1 MVCIPSL
8 LPSLLSS
15 SLSSSSLPPSLP
27 PPSSHPPPSPA
38 DVLKFD
44 NSYSWTRPK
53 EVFYS
58 VKVLPPDTELP
69 LPTALNSGSA
79 HSSDSEDEFFD
90 CMADPLDQ
98 PVLQTG
104 LTSSAEV
111 TEVEPERSKGTSVTI
126 LRTSISTTVW
136 WCNVITVVIIP
147 VQCKII
153 FIVAILF
160 QMFYSSVYCVFYSYR
175 LNVYLYCIQHY
186 CLSN

>member
-1 MVCIPSL
+1 M
-8 LPSLLSS
+8 
-15 SLSSSSLPPSLP
+15 
-27 PPSSHPPPSPA
+27 
-38 DVLKFD
+38 LKFD

-69 LPTALNSGSA
+69 LPAALNSGSA

-111 TEVEPERSKGTSVTI
+111 TEVEPEGATGTSVTI
-126 LRTSISTTVW
+126 LRTSISTTV
-136 WCNVITVVIIP
+136 
-147 VQCKII
+147 
-153 FIVAILF
+153 
-160 QMFYSSVYCVFYSYR
+160 
-175 LNVYLYCIQHY
+175 
-186 CLSN
+186 

>member
-1 MVCIPSL
+1 MVWNLCVFVSQVAHERKESHITPESGVYRCEKPGTCEHRATFNGWCPPMTLSL
-8 LPSLLSS
+8 FL
-15 SLSSSSLPPSLP
+15 
-27 PPSSHPPPSPA
+27 PPPSPA

-69 LPTALNSGSA
+69 LPTAPNSGST

-90 CMADPLDQ
+90 CTADPLDQ

-126 LRTSISTTVW
+126 LRTSISTTV
-136 WCNVITVVIIP
+136 
-147 VQCKII
+147 
-153 FIVAILF
+153 
-160 QMFYSSVYCVFYSYR
+160 
-175 LNVYLYCIQHY
+175 
-186 CLSN
+186 

>member
-1 MVCIPSL
+1 MTPPPPLLSSLLFPSPSLPSL
-8 LPSLLSS
+8 LPSSLLSS
-15 SLSSSSLPPSLP
+15 S
-27 PPSSHPPPSPA
+27 A

-69 LPTALNSGSA
+69 LPTVPNSGSA
-79 HSSDSEDEFFD
+79 HASDSEDEFFD

-111 TEVEPERSKGTSVTI
+111 TEVEPEGATGTSATI
-126 LRTSISTTVW
+126 LRTSISTTV
-136 WCNVITVVIIP
+136 
-147 VQCKII
+147 
-153 FIVAILF
+153 
-160 QMFYSSVYCVFYSYR
+160 
-175 LNVYLYCIQHY
+175 
-186 CLSN
+186 

>member
-1 MVCIPSL
+1 MTLLSL
-8 LPSLLSS
+8 LPSLPPPFLP
-15 SLSSSSLPPSLP
+15 LLPPPFLP
-27 PPSSHPPPSPA
+27 PPSSPSSPSSA

-69 LPTALNSGSA
+69 LPTVPNSGSA
-79 HSSDSEDEFFD
+79 HASDSEDEFFD

-111 TEVEPERSKGTSVTI
+111 TEVEPEGATGTSVTI
-126 LRTSISTTVW
+126 LRTSISTTV
-136 WCNVITVVIIP
+136 
-147 VQCKII
+147 
-153 FIVAILF
+153 
-160 QMFYSSVYCVFYSYR
+160 
-175 LNVYLYCIQHY
+175 
-186 CLSN
+186 

>member
-1 MVCIPSL
+1 MVCIFL
-8 LPSLLSS
+8 WLSLLSF
-15 SLSSSSLPPSLP
+15 SLSPPPFPLSLPPSLP
-27 PPSSHPPPSPA
+27 PPSPSSLPPPSPA

-147 VQCKII
+147 VQCKNHIYCCNII
-153 FIVAILF
+153 SDVLF
-160 QMFYSSVYCVFYSYR
+160 KCLLCVLF
-175 LNVYLYCIQHY
+175 V
-186 CLSN
+186 

>member
-1 MVCIPSL
+1 MSLSVTFPPPLPLPPSFSLPPSPSL
-8 LPSLLSS
+8 LLPPSPSLLLPPSPPSFSLPSPLLSS
-15 SLSSSSLPPSLP
+15 S
-27 PPSSHPPPSPA
+27 A

-69 LPTALNSGSA
+69 LPTVPNSGSA
-79 HSSDSEDEFFD
+79 HASDSEDEFFD

-111 TEVEPERSKGTSVTI
+111 TEVESKGATGTSVTI
-126 LRTSISTTVW
+126 LRTSISTTV
-136 WCNVITVVIIP
+136 
-147 VQCKII
+147 
-153 FIVAILF
+153 
-160 QMFYSSVYCVFYSYR
+160 
-175 LNVYLYCIQHY
+175 
-186 CLSN
+186 